1 MLLSLS
7 IRNLFR
13 HRWRF
18 VINILVVM
26 IASCLLVV
34 ALGQIGGINRTLTHS
49 VTNTLTGHIVIKP
62 EAAPVDFFQ
71 FTSSKKLPLIATND
85 VSKILASLRDL
96 PFVEAASERVRFGS
110 LIGDDNHS
118 EPAMIIAVNPQTE
131 AQVCT
136 DLTEIVAPL
145 NNGENAVISNYL
157 SKKTRLNQGESIVV
171 FSETPNDSFN
181 AAEYILADIVDTPVL
196 IDEFIN
202 NVFFI
207 NIDTAHELLYLEGE
221 ATEIVVRVKPEHQ
234 NKASINALKQQ
245 LNEQLAGDFPYLK
258 TYAYF
263 DVESSIENIS
273 VIAKGMGVIQV
284 GTIILVM
291 LVTVLIL
298 TSITLHERRFEIGT
312 LMSIGMTPGK
322 LTNLFM
328 LEVFLKLIIGY
339 GVGFLLGVTIL
350 SGINLSG
357 GIQADTLVDQ
367 YIYGGKV
374 MFPVI
379 NIMGSLLG
387 GVLVITAAMLV
398 TWATCYKAGRQN
410 LVSLLSNKK

>member
-7 IRNLFR
+7 VRNLFR

-18 VINILVVM
+18 LINIFVVM
-26 IASCLLVV
+26 VASCLLVV
-34 ALGQIGGINRTLTHS
+34 ALGQIGGINRTLTQS
-49 VTNTLTGHIVIKP
+49 VTNTLTGHLVIKP
-62 EAAPVDFFQ
+62 GIAPVDFFQ
-71 FTSSKKLPLIATND
+71 FTSSKKLPLISAQN
-85 VSKILASLRDL
+85 VPKVLQKLRAL
-96 PFVEAASERVRFGS
+96 PYVEAASERVRFGS
-110 LIGDDNHS
+110 LIGDDNKS
-118 EPAMIIAVNPQTE
+118 EAAMIVAVNPQTE

-136 DLTEIVAPL
+136 DLAEIVKPL
-145 NNGENAVISNYL
+145 NNGENAVISHYL
-157 SKKTRLNQGESIVV
+157 SKKTRLSINQDIVV

-181 AAEYILADIVDTPVL
+181 AAEYNLADIVKTPVL

-207 NIDTAHELLYLEGE
+207 NIHTAHELLYLNGE
-221 ATEIVVRVKPEHQ
+221 ATEIVIRVKPEYQ
-234 NKASINALKQQ
+234 DPASVTALRDQ
-245 LNEQLAGDFPYLK
+245 LNREFASEFPDLQ

-263 DVESSIENIS
+263 DVETSIENIS
-273 VIAKGMGVIQV
+273 VIAGGLGVIQV

-322 LTNLFM
+322 LTGMFM
-328 LEVFLKLIIGY
+328 LEVLLKLVIGY
-339 GVGFLLGVTIL
+339 AAGFTLGVLIL
-350 SGINLSG
+350 TGINASG
-357 GIQADTLVDQ
+357 GIQAATQVDQ

-379 NIMGSLLG
+379 NIADSLLG
-387 GVLVITAAMLV
+387 GLLVISAAMLV
-398 TWATCYKAGRQN
+398 TWTTCHKAGRQN

>member
-13 HRWRF
+13 HRWRL

-34 ALGQIGGINRTLTHS
+34 ALGQIGGINRTLTQS
-49 VTNTLTGHIVIKP
+49 VTNTLTGHLVIKP

-71 FTSSKKLPLIATND
+71 FTSSKKLPLIAADD
-85 VSKILASLRDL
+85 VQKVLASLRGSS
-96 PFVEAASERVRFGS
+96 FVEAASERVRFGS
-110 LIGDDNHS
+110 LIGDDNQS

-131 AQVCT
+131 SLVCT
-136 DLTEIVAPL
+136 DLTEIIEPL

-157 SKKTRLNQGESIVV
+157 SKKTRLNKGESIVV

-181 AAEYILADIVDTPVL
+181 AAEYTLADIVDTPVL

-258 TYAYF
+258 TYSYF
-263 DVESSIENIS
+263 DVETSIENIS

-312 LMSIGMTPGK
+312 LMSIGMTPSK
-322 LTNLFM
+322 LTNMFM
-328 LEVFLKLIIGY
+328 LEVFLKLVIGY

-374 MFPVI
+374 MFPII
-379 NIMGSLLG
+379 NIKDSLLG
-387 GVLVITAAMLV
+387 GVLVITVAMLV

>member
-18 VINILVVM
+18 VINIFVVM
-26 IASCLLVV
+26 VASCLLVI
-34 ALGQIGGINRTLTHS
+34 ALGQIGGINRTLTQS
-49 VTNTLTGHIVIKP
+49 VTNTLTGHLVIKP
-62 EAAPVDFFQ
+62 QMAPVDFFQ
-71 FTSSKKLPLIATND
+71 FTSSKKLPLIATKD
-85 VSKILASLRDL
+85 VPQLLKKLRDL
-96 PFVEAASERVRFGS
+96 PYVIAASERVRFGS
-110 LIGDDNHS
+110 LIGDENKS
-118 EPAMIIAVNPQTE
+118 EPAMIIAVNPETE
-131 AQVCT
+131 ALVCT
-136 DLTEIVAPL
+136 DLADITKPL
-145 NNGENAVISNYL
+145 NNGENAVISRYL
-157 SKKTRLNQGESIVV
+157 SKKIRLDKGQDIVV
-171 FSETPNDSFN
+171 FSETPNDSSN
-181 AAEYILADIVDTPVL
+181 AAAYILADIVNTPVL

-207 NIDTAHELLYLEGE
+207 NIDTAHELLYLDGE
-221 ATEIVVRVKPEHQ
+221 ATEIVVRVKPEYQ
-234 NKASINALKQQ
+234 TKEAIIALRDQ
-245 LNEQLAGDFPYLK
+245 LNREFATQFPDLQ
-258 TYAYF
+258 TYTYF
-263 DVESSIENIS
+263 DVETSIENIS

-322 LTNLFM
+322 LTNMFLM
-328 LEVFLKLIIGY
+328 EVFLKLLIGY
-339 GVGFLLGVTIL
+339 AAGFILGVLIL

-357 GIQADTLVDQ
+357 GIQASSQVDQ

-374 MFPVI
+374 MFPII
-379 NIMGSLLG
+379 NISDSLLG
-387 GVLVITAAMLV
+387 GVLVISAAMLV
-398 TWATCYKAGRQN
+398 TWTVCYKAGRQN

>member
-18 VINILVVM
+18 FINILVVM

-34 ALGQIGGINRTLTHS
+34 ALGQIGGINRTLTQS

-71 FTSSKKLPLIATND
+71 FTSSKKLPVIATED
-85 VSKILASLRDL
+85 VAKVLSTVRELSY
-96 PFVEAASERVRFGS
+96 VEAASERVRFGS
-110 LIGDDNHS
+110 LLGDDNHS
-118 EPAMIIAVNPQTE
+118 EAAMIVAVNPKTE
-131 AQVCT
+131 AMVCT
-136 DLTEIVAPL
+136 DLADIIAPL
-145 NNGENAVISNYL
+145 NDGSNGVISSYL
-157 SKKTRLNQGESIVV
+157 SKKTRLGQGDSIVV

-181 AAEYILADIVDTPVL
+181 AAEYNLANIVDTPVL

-207 NIDTAHELLYLEGE
+207 NIDTAHELLYLDGE
-221 ATEIVVRVKPEHQ
+221 ATEIVVRVTPEHQ
-234 NKASINALKQQ
+234 NKESIAQLRDELNSALASQFPLLK
-245 LNEQLAGDFPYLK
+245 A
-258 TYAYF
+258 YAYF
-263 DVESSIENIS
+263 DVETSIENIS
-273 VIAKGMGVIQV
+273 VIAEGMGVIQV

-322 LTNLFM
+322 LTTMFM
-328 LEVFLKLIIGY
+328 LEVFLKVVIGY
-339 GVGFLLGVTIL
+339 VAGFVLGVLIL
-350 SGINLSG
+350 SGINLGG
-357 GIQADTLVDQ
+357 GIQAANQVDQ

-374 MFPVI
+374 MFPI
-379 NIMGSLLG
+379 IDIAGALIG
-387 GVLVITAAMLV
+387 GLLVISVATLV
-398 TWATCYKAGRQN
+398 TWTTCHKAGRQN

>member
-18 VINILVVM
+18 LVNILVVM
-26 IASCLLVV
+26 VASCLLVV
-34 ALGQIGGINRTLTHS
+34 ALGQIGGINRTLTQS
-49 VTNTLTGHIVIKP
+49 VTNTLTGHLVIKP

-71 FTSSKKLPLIATND
+71 FTSSKKLPVIASND
-85 VSKILASLRDL
+85 VPQILASVRAL
-96 PFVEAASERVRFGS
+96 PFVEAASERIRFGS
-110 LIGDDNHS
+110 LIGDDNTS

-131 AQVCT
+131 GQVCT
-136 DLTEIVAPL
+136 DLVDIVHPL
-145 NNGENAVISNYL
+145 NDGANAVISRYL
-157 SKKTRLNQGESIVV
+157 SKKTRLDQGESIVV

-181 AAEYILADIVDTPVL
+181 AAEYTLSDIVNTPVL

-207 NIDTAHELLYLEGE
+207 NIDTAHELLYLDGE
-221 ATEIVVRVKPEHQ
+221 ATEIVVRVKPEFQ
-234 NKASINALKQQ
+234 NKEAIGQLKQQ
-245 LNEQLAGDFPYLK
+245 LNEQFTGNFAYLK
-258 TYAYF
+258 TYAYY
-263 DVESSIENIS
+263 DVETSIENIS
-273 VIAKGMGVIQV
+273 VIAEGMGAIQV

-322 LTNLFM
+322 LTSMFM
-328 LEVFLKLIIGY
+328 LEVFLKVVIGY
-339 GVGFLLGVTIL
+339 LVGFTLGVAIL

-357 GIQADTLVDQ
+357 GIQAANQVDQ

-379 NIMGSLLG
+379 DIAGSLIG
-387 GVLVITAAMLV
+387 GVLVIGVSMLV
-398 TWATCYKAGRQN
+398 TWTTCHKAGRQN

>member
-7 IRNLFR
+7 VRNLFR

-18 VINILVVM
+18 LINILVVM

-34 ALGQIGGINRTLTHS
+34 ALGQIGGINRTLTQS
-49 VTNTLTGHIVIKP
+49 VTNTLTGHLVVKP
-62 EAAPVDFFQ
+62 QIAPVDFFQ
-71 FTSSKKLPLIATND
+71 FTSSKKLPLIPTEH
-85 VSKILASLRDL
+85 VPQVLQKLRAL
-96 PFVEAASERVRFGS
+96 PYIEAASERVRFGS
-110 LIGDDNHS
+110 LIGDDNKS
-118 EPAMIIAVNPQTE
+118 EAAMVVAVNPQTE

-136 DLTEIVAPL
+136 DLSDIVEPL
-145 NNGENAVISNYL
+145 KNGENAVISKYL
-157 SKKTRLNQGESIVV
+157 SKKTRLDQGENIVV

-181 AAEYILADIVDTPVL
+181 AAEYTLADIVNTPVL

-207 NIDTAHELLYLEGE
+207 NIDTAHELLYLDGE
-221 ATEIVVRVKPEHQ
+221 ATEIVIRVKPEYQ
-234 NKASINALKQQ
+234 TPEAIGALRDQ
-245 LNEQLAGDFPYLK
+245 LNREFASQFPNLQ

-263 DVESSIENIS
+263 DVETSIENIS
-273 VIAKGMGVIQV
+273 VIAEGLGVIQV
-284 GTIILVM
+284 GTIVLVM

-322 LTNLFM
+322 LTGMFM
-328 LEVFLKLIIGY
+328 MEVFLKVVIGY
-339 GVGFLLGVTIL
+339 VVGFTIGVLIL
-350 SGINLSG
+350 TGINASG
-357 GIQADTLVDQ
+357 GIQAATQVDQ

-374 MFPVI
+374 MFPI
-379 NIMGSLLG
+379 IDIAGSLLG
-387 GVLVITAAMLV
+387 GVLVIGVSLLV
-398 TWATCYKAGRQN
+398 TWTTCHKAGRQN

>member
-18 VINILVVM
+18 LINILVVM
-26 IASCLLVV
+26 VASCLLVV
-34 ALGQIGGINRTLTHS
+34 ALGQIGGINRTLTQS
-49 VTNTLTGHIVIKP
+49 VTNTLTGHLVIKP
-62 EAAPVDFFQ
+62 ESAPVDFFQ
-71 FTSSKKLPLIATND
+71 FTSSKKLPVIATDD
-85 VSKILASLRDL
+85 VGKVLSSIKSQ

-110 LIGDDNHS
+110 LIGDDNQS
-118 EPAMIIAVNPQTE
+118 EPAMIIAVNPETE
-131 AQVCT
+131 GLVCT
-136 DLTEIVAPL
+136 DLTDIIAPL
-145 NNGENAVISNYL
+145 KNGENAAISSYL
-157 SKKTRLNQGESIVV
+157 SKKTRLSKGESIVV

-181 AAEYILADIVDTPVL
+181 AAEYTLADIVNTPVL

-207 NIDTAHELLYLEGE
+207 NIDTAHELLYLDGE
-221 ATEIVVRVKPEHQ
+221 ATEIVVRVKPEFQ
-234 NKASINALKQQ
+234 DKETIGALAKQ
-245 LNEQLAGDFPYLK
+245 LNASLANDFPELK
-258 TYAYF
+258 AYAYF
-263 DVESSIENIS
+263 EVETSIENIS
-273 VIAKGMGVIQV
+273 VIAEGMGVIQV

-322 LTNLFM
+322 LTTMFM
-328 LEVFLKLIIGY
+328 LEVFLKVVIGY
-339 GVGFLLGVTIL
+339 LVGFLLGVAIL
-350 SGINLSG
+350 SGINLAG
-357 GIQADTLVDQ
+357 GIQAANQVDQ

-379 NIMGSLLG
+379 NISGSLLG
-387 GVLVITAAMLV
+387 GLLVIGVSMLV
-398 TWATCYKAGRQN
+398 TWTTCHKAGRQN